1 MVFLLLAIMSSSM
14 ISIMMRASSGKI
26 SANLSMLA
34 TNYFV
39 CSLLGAVYGG
49 FELVMPQVQGF
60 SVTVW
65 LGLISGVLYLAGLV
79 AFQTNT
85 KKNGIVLSSIFMKL
99 GLLVPFV
106 ASVLLFKEIPTV
118 TQIAGFCIAVFAIVL
133 INMKKEDDGR
143 NFGFGL
149 ILMLLLSGGADVMAK
164 VFDVFG
170 PASLSAL
177 YLFYTFATAFALCVV
192 LVVHKKE
199 RPGLREILYGTLIG
213 IPNFFS
219 AKFLLR
225 SLTDIPAVVV
235 YPSFSVGTMLLV
247 TLTGVAVFR
256 ERLSKVQW
264 FALITIIAALILL
277 NI

>member
-1 MVFLLLAIMSSSM
+1 MFFLILAILSSAM
-14 ISIMMRASSGKI
+14 VSIVMRLSTDKV

-49 FELVMPQVQGF
+49 FKLVVPQVDGF

-65 LGLISGVLYLAGLV
+65 LGLLSGVLYLAGLV
-79 AFQTNT
+79 MFQTNT
-85 KKNGIVLSSIFMKL
+85 RTKGIVLSSVFMKL
-99 GLLVPFV
+99 GLLVPIA
-106 ASVLLFKEIPTV
+106 ASVLLFHEIPTHS
-118 TQIAGFCIAVFAIVL
+118 QIAGFCIAVVAIVL
-133 INMKKEDDGR
+133 INLKKDGNR
-143 NFGFGL
+143 RGFGFGL
-149 ILMLLLSGGADVMAK
+149 IVMLLLSGGADVMAK

-170 PASLSAL
+170 PAQLSAL
-177 YLFYTFATAFALCVV
+177 YLFYTFATAFVLCVV

-199 RPGLREILYGTLIG
+199 RPGFQELLYGTLIG

-219 AKFLLR
+219 AKFLLAA
-225 SLTDIPAVVV
+225 LTKLPAVVV
-235 YPSFSVGTMLLV
+235 YPSFSVATMLIV

-264 FALITIIAALILL
+264 AALAAIIAALILL

>member
-1 MVFLLLAIMSSSM
+1 MFFLILAILSSAM
-14 ISIMMRASSGKI
+14 VSIVMRLSTDKI

-49 FELVMPQVQGF
+49 FKLVVPQVDGF

-65 LGLISGVLYLAGLV
+65 LGLLSGVLYLAGLV
-79 AFQTNT
+79 MFQTNT
-85 KKNGIVLSSIFMKL
+85 RTKGIVLSSVFMKL
-99 GLLVPFV
+99 GLLVPIA
-106 ASVLLFKEIPTV
+106 ASVLLFHEIPTHN
-118 TQIAGFCIAVFAIVL
+118 QIAGFCIAVVAIVL
-133 INMKKEDDGR
+133 INLKKNGNGR
-143 NFGFGL
+143 GFGFGL
-149 ILMLLLSGGADVMAK
+149 IVMLLLSGGADVMAK

-170 PASLSAL
+170 SAQLSAL
-177 YLFYTFATAFALCVV
+177 YLFYTFATAFVLCVV

-199 RPGLREILYGTLIG
+199 RPGFQELLYGTLIG

-219 AKFLLR
+219 AKFLLAA
-225 SLTDIPAVVV
+225 LTKLPAVVV
-235 YPSFSVGTMLLV
+235 YPSFSVATMLIV

-264 FALITIIAALILL
+264 AALAAIIAALILL